1 MYVFVLIDYF
11 IRAYLMALAKLRL
24 PLLMAALIALM
35 PAPAAAQTW
44 KPDNPIEII
53 VNCAPGCGPDRMSR
67 LMQGAFQTHKLVEA
81 AISVQNRTG
90 GGGAV
95 AQTYLNQYSGNGHY
109 IFHTGKSVLTT
120 HAMGRTV
127 APYTEL
133 TPIANLFGEYIGL
146 AVKADSNIKSG
157 RDLIERLKK
166 DPTSVSFGI
175 ATSLGNTN
183 HQGVAGALKAVGVD
197 VRKTRN
203 VVFQSGALAITAMLG
218 GHIDAV
224 PVSVGSWVPH
234 MKTGAARVI
243 AVSSAQRLPGFFSTI
258 PTWREQGA
266 NSVVSNWRGV
276 FGPRGMTPAQVAF
289 WESTFQ
295 KLVETPEWKN
305 EMANLN
311 GLSEFMGAAR
321 MKKYMDED
329 YAEIKAFLV
338 ELELAKK

>member
-1 MYVFVLIDYF
+1 MFF
-11 IRAYLMALAKLRL
+11 EERMMNRMLA
-24 PLLMAALIALM
+24 AALIVLCPM
-35 PAPAAAQTW
+35 AAAQGW
-44 KPDNPIEII
+44 KPDAPVEII
-53 VNCAPGCGPDRMSR
+53 VNCAPGCGPDRMGR
-67 LMQGAFQTHKLVEA
+67 LMQGVFQQNRWIDAV
-81 AISVQNRTG
+81 SVQNRTG

-95 AQTYLNQYSGNGHY
+95 AQTYLNQFAGNGHY
-109 IFHTGKSVLTT
+109 LFHTGKGVLTT

-133 TPIANLFGEYIGL
+133 TPIANLFGEYIGI
-146 AVKADSNIKSG
+146 AVKADSPIQSG

-183 HQGVAGALKAVGVD
+183 HQGVAGALKVSGVD
-197 VRKTRN
+197 VRRMRN
-203 VVFQSGALAITAMLG
+203 VVFQSGALAIVAMLG
-218 GHIDAV
+218 GHIDVV

-234 MKTGAARVI
+234 MKTGAVRVI
-243 AVSSAQRLPGFFSTI
+243 AVSSAQRLPGFFSQI

-276 FGPRGMTPAQVAF
+276 FGSRNLGAAQVAY
-289 WESTFQ
+289 WENTFAR
-295 KLVETPEWKN
+295 LTETPEWKA
-305 EMANLN
+305 EMVTLN

-321 MKKYMDED
+321 LKKYMEED

-338 ELELAKK
+338 DLELAKK

>member
-1 MYVFVLIDYF
+1 MTFKACVQGAV
-11 IRAYLMALAKLRL
+11 AM
-24 PLLMAALIALM
+24 LIAVMLL
-35 PAPAAAQTW
+35 PDDAPAQSW
-44 KPDNPIEII
+44 KPEQPVEII

-67 LMQGAFQTHKLVEA
+67 LMQGVFQTQKFVDT

-95 AQTYLNQYSGNGHY
+95 AQTYLNQFAGNGHY
-109 IFHTGKSVLTT
+109 LFHTGKGVLTT

-133 TPIANLFGEYIGL
+133 TPIANLFGEYIGI
-146 AVKADSNIKSG
+146 AVKADSPIKSG
-157 RDLIERLKK
+157 RDLIERMKK
-166 DPTSVSFGI
+166 DPAAVSFGI
-175 ATSLGNTN
+175 ATSIGNTN
-183 HQGVAGALKAVGVD
+183 HQGVAGALKSAGVD
-197 VRKTRN
+197 IRRTRN

-224 PVSVGSWVPH
+224 PVSVGSWAPH
-234 MKTGAARVI
+234 MKTGAVRVI
-243 AVSSAQRLPGFFSTI
+243 AVSSAQRLPGFFAGI

-276 FGPRGMTPAQVAF
+276 FGPKGMTPAQVAY
-289 WESTFQ
+289 WESNFQ
-295 KLVETPEWKN
+295 RLTETAEWKN
-305 EMANLN
+305 EMIALN
-311 GLSEFMGAAR
+311 GLAEFMGAAR
-321 MKKYMDED
+321 LKKYMDED

>member
-1 MYVFVLIDYF
+1 MKHNANLRGCAAVAMAITVAAMVL
-11 IRAYLMALAKLRL
+11 
-24 PLLMAALIALM
+24 
-35 PAPAAAQTW
+35 PASAAAQGW
-44 KPDNPIEII
+44 KPEQPVEII
-53 VNCAPGCGPDRMSR
+53 VNCAPGCGPDRMAR
-67 LMQGAFQTHKLVEA
+67 LMHRVFQTSKFVDPP
-81 AISVQNRTG
+81 ITVQNRTG

-95 AQTYLNQYSGNGHY
+95 AQTYLNQFEANGHY
-109 IFHTGKSVLTT
+109 LFHTGKSVLTT
-120 HAMGRTV
+120 HAMGRSV

-133 TPIANLFGEYIGL
+133 TPVANLFGEYIGI
-146 AVKADSNIKSG
+146 AVKADSPIKSG

-166 DPTSVSFGI
+166 DPSAVSFGI

-197 VRKTRN
+197 IRKTRN

-234 MKTGAARVI
+234 MKTGVVRVI
-243 AVSSAQRLPGFFSTI
+243 AVSSAERLPGFFAGI

-266 NSVVSNWRGV
+266 NAVVSNWRGV
-276 FGPRGMTPAQVAF
+276 FGAKGMTPAQVAY
-289 WESTFQ
+289 WENTFLR
-295 KLVETPEWKN
+295 LVETPDWKA
-305 EMANLN
+305 EMVTLN
-311 GLSEFMGAAR
+311 GLAEFMGAAR
-321 MKKYMDED
+321 LKKYMEED

>member
-1 MYVFVLIDYF
+1 MTHS
-11 IRAYLMALAKLRL
+11 IRALAV
-24 PLLMAALIALM
+24 IAVVV
-35 PAPAAAQTW
+35 AGVIANAAAAQGW
-44 KPDNPIEII
+44 KPDAPVEII
-53 VNCAPGCGPDRMSR
+53 VNCAPGCGPDRMAR
-67 LMQGAFQTHKLVEA
+67 LMQGVFQTHKLVDPA
-81 AISVQNRTG
+81 VTVQNRTG

-95 AQTYLNQYSGNGHY
+95 AQTYLNQFAGNGHY

-120 HAMGRTV
+120 HAMGRSV

-133 TPIANLFGEYIGL
+133 TPIANLFGEYIGV
-146 AVKADSNIKSG
+146 AVKADSTIKSG

-166 DPTSVSFGI
+166 DPAAVSFGI

-183 HQGVAGALKAVGVD
+183 HQGVAGALKAAGVD

-218 GHIDAV
+218 GHIDVV
-224 PVSVGSWVPH
+224 PVSVGSWAPH
-234 MKTGAARVI
+234 MKTGAVRVI
-243 AVSSAQRLPGFFSTI
+243 AVSSAERLPGFFAGI

-266 NSVVSNWRGV
+266 NAVVSNWRGV
-276 FGPRGMTPAQVAF
+276 FGPRKMTPAQAAW
-289 WESTFQ
+289 WEATFQ
-295 KLVETPEWKN
+295 KLVESAEWKA

-321 MKKYMDED
+321 MRKYMEED